1 MYFSFIEYI
10 CIIDV
15 FTYFDSTASV
25 VKGGIYV
32 LPQHTEQLPNES
44 LSSFALKHQRMI
56 MTALGRWWIQFILRV
71 QGCTV
76 NCGTV
81 SHHSG
86 ELASTWGFYAIT
98 TSLSLYFISSEC
110 QFTVFS
116 KEFTP
121 FLVTSITSSS
131 FQPNETT
138 LHWSSVFSIDY
149 TGPALWEEGFV
160 INHAVMLYSFMF
172 LQKTFLYSITYKSLQ
187 NNHKKIL
194 VCHSREGELLN
205 F

>member
-1 MYFSFIEYI
+1 MCYLLAHTVTHCTWELDVCSLSINWVCQSLIVPQMYFSFIEYI

-15 FTYFDSTASV
+15 FTYFNSTASV

-56 MTALGRWWIQFILRV
+56 MTAPGTWWIQFILHV

-76 NCGTV
+76 NRGTV

-131 FQPNETT
+131 FATWWNY
-138 LHWSSVFSIDY
+138 F
-149 TGPALWEEGFV
+149 ALIICV
-160 INHAVMLYSFMF
+160 
-172 LQKTFLYSITYKSLQ
+172 
-187 NNHKKIL
+187 
-194 VCHSREGELLN
+194 
-205 F
+205 